1 VKSHVPTLYLGS
13 CLKMYK
19 NVQETVDFFRILD
32 SLTQDIQ
39 GKQFRLFA
47 MAPYPALY
55 RVASELPSR
64 KMWLGAQD
72 VYWEEYG
79 AFTGAVS
86 PSMLEECGVQVVQ
99 VGHSERRQLFGE
111 TDATVNKK
119 VRATLKHDFATLI
132 CVGETAEDKDGGI
145 SIERIREQTKIALD
159 GAQGED
165 FTKIWLAYEPAWAI
179 GEAGIPATPQ
189 YASDMHDVLREVLVE
204 LSPAAGRKIPLL
216 YGGSVDPTNALEFIA
231 KPEIDG
237 LYIGRS
243 AYDAERYNPL
253 IRRIRS
259 VWLEKPA

>member
-1 VKSHVPTLYLGS
+1 
-13 CLKMYK
+13 MYK
-19 NVQETVDFFRILD
+19 NVQQTLDFFRTID

-39 GKQFRLFA
+39 GERFRLFA

-55 RVASELPSR
+55 RVSSELPSR

-99 VGHSERRQLFGE
+99 VGHSERRRLFGE
-111 TDATVNKK
+111 TDRMINRK
-119 VRATLKHDFATLI
+119 VRATLKHDFVTLV
-132 CVGETAEDKDGGI
+132 CVGETAEEKAWGI

-159 GAQGED
+159 GAEADD
-165 FTKIWLAYEPAWAI
+165 FAKIWLAYEPAWAI
-179 GEAGIPATPQ
+179 GESGVPATPE
-189 YASDMHDVLREVLVE
+189 YASDMHQALRQVLVE
-204 LSPAAGRKIPLL
+204 LSPSAGPRIPIL
-216 YGGSVDPTNALEFIA
+216 YGGSVDPSNALEFIA

-253 IRRIRS
+253 IRSILS
-259 VWLEKPA
+259 VWHQKPA